1 MNATNVDYYIVGFK
15 SDGSRAAGKICMFDP
30 IKHQDKLEAEAE
42 KMKAD
47 NSDIVTVKAVT
58 TEDYMNLLGNNEDG
72 KEYIL
77 SGDTFLPKPDP
88 VITDEEKKAAQKA
101 ALQSTYESDKATLE
115 QYYLSAL
122 ASGDTDTQSEI
133 QSEIAELD
141 ARFDADIKA
150 LD

>member
-58 TEDYMNLLGNNEDG
+58 TEDYMNLLGNNTNG

-77 SGDTFLPKPDP
+77 SGDTFVPKPDYVP
-88 VITDEEKKAAQKA
+88 TEAEKKQAAIATIKAKYQPTLDSLVDARVKA
-101 ALQSTYESDKATLE
+101 AMLGADTAKIDS
-115 QYYLSAL
+115 QYKTTL
-122 ASGDTDTQSEI
+122 ASMATEI
-133 QSEIAELD
+133 KNA
-141 ARFDADIKA
+141 
-150 LD
+150 